1 MRPQIQL
8 SGFVFNLPKFNLYHT
23 FFLCESRSRGG
34 ILIHKKVR
42 SLILYQKNIQFEL
55 IFLGIGASM
64 ETIDIF
70 H

>member
-1 MRPQIQL
+1 MW
-8 SGFVFNLPKFNLYHT
+8 K
-23 FFLCESRSRGG
+23 SRGD

>member
-1 MRPQIQL
+1 MW
-8 SGFVFNLPKFNLYHT
+8 K
-23 FFLCESRSRGG
+23 SRGG

-55 IFLGIGASM
+55 IFLGICASM

>member
-1 MRPQIQL
+1 MQPQIQL
-8 SGFVFNLPKFNLYHT
+8 SGFLFNLPKVNLYHT
-23 FFLCESRSRGG
+23 FFLMWKSRGA
-34 ILIHKKVR
+34 ILIHKKVQ

>member
-1 MRPQIQL
+1 MQPQIQL
-8 SGFVFNLPKFNLYHT
+8 SGFVFNLPKFNIYHT
-23 FFLCESRSRGG
+23 FFLCESRGG